1 MKPDVNNRLILEADR
16 LVKQYAVYVAD
27 PALRD
32 NWKSFANDVEKGIG
46 FRGDCDDWSMTT
58 LEILFRWGVPRTQLY
73 RALVSSTGAA
83 IDHMIGIV
91 ELDNGERWSVGDTFG
106 PPRRVRDNMAGPHK
120 ILQTSRMDERR
131 GGLPLWRLW
140 GKAPMARE
148 TNTASMGLSIS
159 EQALGFLKAHEK
171 FMSRAYDDFRPN
183 HPLKAGDKVLGTLTI
198 GYGHTG
204 PDVKIGQ
211 IISLNEADRL
221 LLKDLSRFEAA
232 VRRLVRVPLQ
242 QWQYDALVSF
252 AFNCGEGNLTSS
264 TLLKKVNAVA
274 PQHEIQTQFRRW
286 TRSKGKVLNGL
297 VRRREDEAQ
306 MWAGVYPV
314 ATHAVATPAEADVS
328 PTPLVEEVK
337 NAGKSVTLW
346 LTGLVTVAP
355 LVVEAAREAR
365 NMGVEIEMG
374 WLTQGAGWLM
384 ALGTGLVFAKR
395 IYEIKRSARR

>member
-1 MKPDVNNRLILEADR
+1 MKPDVNNRLILEADQ

-32 NWKSFANDVEKGIG
+32 DWKSFANDVEKGIG

-58 LEILFRWGVPRTQLY
+58 LEILFRWGVPRNRLY
-73 RALVSSTGAA
+73 RALVSSTGEA

-106 PPRRVRDNMAGPHK
+106 PPRRVRDDIAGQHK
-120 ILQTSRMDERR
+120 IMQTSRMDERR
-131 GGLPLWRLW
+131 GGLPLWRFW
-140 GKAPMARE
+140 GKPLVRE

-171 FMSRAYDDFRPN
+171 FMGRAYDDFRPN

-211 IISLNEADRL
+211 IISQSEGDRL
-221 LLKDLSRFEAA
+221 LLKDLGRFEAA
-232 VRRLVRVPLQ
+232 VRRLVRVPLKQ
-242 QWQYDALVSF
+242 CQYDALVSF

-264 TLLKKVNAVA
+264 TLLKKVNAIA

-306 MWAGVYPV
+306 MWAGVYPII
-314 ATHAVATPAEADVS
+314 THAAPTPAEADVS
-328 PTPLVEEVK
+328 PIPLVEETK
-337 NAGKSVTLW
+337 AASKSVTLW
-346 LTGLVTVAP
+346 LTGLVTAAP
-355 LVVEAAREAR
+355 LIVEAAREAR
-365 NMGVEIEMG
+365 NMGVEIELA
-374 WLTQGAGWLM
+374 WLTQSAGWVMAAGAGL
-384 ALGTGLVFAKR
+384 LFAKR
-395 IYEIKRSARR
+395 VYEITRSARR